1 MPEDKPD
8 TDFRDTNYRVGF
20 KKYDTYVCKLLY
32 MITSFYDICYL
43 HVIAETYKLLMI

>member
-20 KKYDTYVCKLLY
+20 KKYDTYVL
-32 MITSFYDICYL
+32 FYTNYCI
-43 HVIAETYKLLMI
+43 